1 MIELMQILFW
11 LLLCICA
18 TCPILIGIS
27 LVTFDSKLFTILSVI
42 LLLLIGVCSGVG
54 AWNIDEPV
62 DKYVTIYS
70 VNDQLGTQGNFVLGS
85 GNVKSNIVYVSLLK
99 HDEDI
104 YEQIIIKSHSPI
116 YLIEDDTLTETGYIK
131 WIEGKYTGFNNY
143 VYHYKLEIHVPK
155 GTSIKSFNI
164 NGE

>member
-11 LLLCICA
+11 LLLCICMVSFSLA
-18 TCPILIGIS
+18 VIIMFIFESPVLMTIFVIIS
-27 LVTFDSKLFTILSVI
+27 
-42 LLLLIGVCSGVG
+42 VCSGVG

-70 VNDQLGTQGNFVLGS
+70 LNDQLGTQGNFVLGS
-85 GNVKSNIVYVSLLK
+85 GTVKSNIVYVGLLK
-99 HDEDI
+99 HDADI

-131 WIEGKYTGFNNY
+131 WIEGKYTGDNNY

-155 GTSIKSFNI
+155 GTIIKSFNI